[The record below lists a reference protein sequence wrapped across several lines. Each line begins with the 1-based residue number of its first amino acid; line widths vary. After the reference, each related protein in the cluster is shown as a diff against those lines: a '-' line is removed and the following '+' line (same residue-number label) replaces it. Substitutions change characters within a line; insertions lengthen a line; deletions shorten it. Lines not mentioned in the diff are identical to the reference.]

1 MSERTPVD
9 ISARRGP
16 DITAHGV
23 SPIART
29 GSYALI
35 TGGAG
40 FLGANLAD
48 RLASAGERVLIFD
61 NLTRANVARNL
72 AWLQQRHGDR
82 IAVRI
87 ADVRNAE
94 AVRQATRGAS
104 VVFHLAAQVAVTSS
118 VEDPV
123 ADFEVNARGTLN
135 VLEALRRRSDPPP
148 LIFASTNKV
157 YGKLFGAAQL
167 RPGERRYEPGAGMA
181 QSVDESCPLDLF
193 SPYGCSKGAADQYVL
208 DYARVYGVPTVVF
221 RMSCLYGPRQFG
233 TEDQGWVAHFLI
245 SALAGRPIT
254 IYGDGRQVRDLLFV
268 DDAIDAYLLARERI
282 DEVGG
287 RAFNLGGGPDNACS
301 LLELLD
307 HFARLGIALPPIG
320 FAPWR
325 PGDQLY
331 YVSDTARFERLTG
344 WQARTPVADGLGR
357 LQRWLVASGLAQTE
371 RAAEKVSA

>member
-1 MSERTPVD
+1 MTGRIPEQVA
-9 ISARRGP
+9 ARRRP
-16 DITAHGV
+16 QLAAERV
-23 SPIART
+23 SPIGRT
-29 GSYALI
+29 EPYALI

-61 NLTRANVARNL
+61 NLARANVACNL
-72 AWLQQRHGDR
+72 AWLQQRHGER

-87 ADVRNAE
+87 ADVRDAE
-94 AVRQATRGAS
+94 AVRQAARGAS
-104 VVFHLAAQVAVTSS
+104 AVFHLAAQVAVTSS
-118 VEDPV
+118 IDDPV

-135 VLEALRRRSDPPP
+135 VLEALRRRPDPPP
-148 LIFASTNKV
+148 LVFASTNKV
-157 YGKLFGAAQL
+157 YGKLLGATQL
-167 RPGERRYEPGAGMA
+167 RRGARRYEPASGIPPA
-181 QSVDESCPLDLF
+181 VDESCPLDLF

-208 DYARVYGVPTVVF
+208 DYARVYGLPTVVF

-245 SALAGRPIT
+245 CALGGRPIT

-268 DDAIDAYLLARERI
+268 DDALDAYLLARERI
-282 DEVGG
+282 DAVGG
-287 RAFNLGGGPDNACS
+287 RAYNLGGGPDNACS
-301 LLELLD
+301 LLELLE
-307 HFARLGIALPPIG
+307 HFVRLGTAPPPVG

-331 YVSDTARFERLTG
+331 YVSDTARFARLTG
-344 WQARTPVADGLGR
+344 WRARTPVAEGLAR
-357 LQRWLVASGLAQTE
+357 LHRWLVASGLAQTE